1 MELTGSQIVIE
12 CLKEQGVDTVFG
24 YPGGTILNIY
34 DELYRHPEI
43 YHILTSHE
51 QGAAHAADGYARATG
66 KTGVCMATSGPGAT
80 NLVTGIATAY
90 MDSTPMVAITCNV
103 GKALLGKDSFQEIDI
118 AGVTMPITKYSF
130 IVKDVNQLADTVRVT
145 LGPKGRNVVLDKQYG
160 APLITNDGVTIAK
173 EIELEDAFEN
183 MGAQLVKEVATKTND
198 VAGDGT
204 TTATVLAQAMVN
216 AGMKNLAA
224 GANPII
230 LRKGMKKATA
240 CAVEAIGKMSQK
252 VNGKEHIA
260 RVAAISAGDEA
271 VGQLVADAMEKVSNN
286 GVITIEESKTMQTE
300 LDLVEGMQFDRGY
313 ISAYMAT
320 DMDKMEAVL
329 DNPYI
334 LITDKKISNIQEIL
348 PLLEQIV
355 QSGAKLL
362 IIAEDVEGEAL
373 TTLIVNKLRGTFN
386 VVAVKAPG
394 YGDRR
399 KAMLEDIAILT
410 GGTVISSELGYELKD
425 TTMDMLG
432 RAKSV
437 KVQKENTVIVDGEGD
452 KEALQSRIAQIKKQ
466 IEETTSDFDREK
478 LQERL
483 AKLSG
488 GVAVIRVGAATE
500 TEMKEAKLRLEDALA
515 ATRAAVEE
523 GIICG
528 GGSAYIHASKEVAKL
543 AASLEGDEKT
553 GAGIVLKALEAPLY
567 HIAANAGLEGSVI
580 INKVRESEVG
590 VGFDA
595 LKEEYVDMVSA
606 GILDPAK
613 VTRSALQNATSVAST
628 LLTTESVVANIKE
641 DTPAMPAGG
650 AGMGGMM

>member
-1 MELTGSQIVIE
+1 MA
-12 CLKEQGVDTVFG
+12 KEIK
-24 YPGGTILNIY
+24 Y
-34 DELYRHPEI
+34 
-43 YHILTSHE
+43 
-51 QGAAHAADGYARATG
+51 GAEARA
-66 KTGVCMATSGPGAT
+66 ALESG
-80 NLVTGIATAY
+80 
-90 MDSTPMVAITCNV
+90 
-103 GKALLGKDSFQEIDI
+103 
-118 AGVTMPITKYSF
+118 
-130 IVKDVNQLADTVRVT
+130 VNQLADTVRVT
-145 LGPKGRNVVLDKQYG
+145 LGPKGRNVVLDKSFG

-204 TTATVLAQAMVN
+204 TTATVLAQAMIN

-230 LRKGMKKATA
+230 LRKGMKKATD
-240 CAVEAIGKMSQK
+240 CAVEAISKMSQK

-260 RVAAISAGDEA
+260 RVAAISAGDDE
-271 VGQLVADAMEKVSNN
+271 VGQLVADAMEKVSGD

-300 LDLVEGMQFDRGY
+300 LDLVEGMQCDRGY

-329 DNPYI
+329 DNPCI

-348 PLLEQIV
+348 PLLEQVV

-425 TTMDMLG
+425 TTLDMLG
-432 RAKSV
+432 HAKSV
-437 KVQKENTVIVDGEGD
+437 KVQKENTVIVDGEGE
-452 KEALQSRIAQIKKQ
+452 KEAIQSRIAQIKMQ

-483 AKLSG
+483 AKLAG

-500 TEMKEAKLRLEDALA
+500 TEMKEAKLRMEDALA

-528 GGSAYIHASKEVAKL
+528 GGSAYIHAAKEVAKL
-543 AASLEGDEKT
+543 AETMEGDEKT
-553 GAGIVLKALEAPLY
+553 GANIVLKALESPLF
-567 HIAANAGLEGSVI
+567 HIAANAGLEGNVI
-580 INKVRESEVG
+580 INKVSESEAG

-595 LKEEYVDMVSA
+595 LKEEYVDMVKA

-650 AGMGGMM
+650 PGMGAY

>member
-1 MELTGSQIVIE
+1 MA
-12 CLKEQGVDTVFG
+12 KEIKFG
-24 YPGGTILNIY
+24 
-34 DELYRHPEI
+34 
-43 YHILTSHE
+43 
-51 QGAAHAADGYARATG
+51 ADARAALES
-66 KTGVCMATSGPGAT
+66 GV
-80 NLVTGIATAY
+80 N
-90 MDSTPMVAITCNV
+90 
-103 GKALLGKDSFQEIDI
+103 K
-118 AGVTMPITKYSF
+118 
-130 IVKDVNQLADTVRVT
+130 LADTVKVT
-145 LGPKGRNVVLDKQYG
+145 LGPKGRNVVLDKSFG

-173 EIELEDAFEN
+173 DIELEDGFEN

-216 AGMKNLAA
+216 EGMKNLAA

-230 LRKGMKKATA
+230 LRKGMKQACD
-240 CAVEAIGKMSQK
+240 CAVEAIASMSSKVTGKDQ
-252 VNGKEHIA
+252 IA
-260 RVAAISAGDEA
+260 KVAAISAGDEA
-271 VGQLVADAMEKVSNN
+271 VGEMVADAMEKVSND
-286 GVITIEESKTMQTE
+286 GVITIEESKTMKTE

-313 ISAYMAT
+313 VSAYMAT
-320 DMDKMEAVL
+320 DMDKMEANL

-373 TTLIVNKLRGTFN
+373 TTLVINKLRGTFN

-410 GGTVISSELGYELKD
+410 GGTVISEEVGLELKD
-425 TTMDMLG
+425 TTIEQLG

-437 KVQKENTVIVDGEGD
+437 KVQKENTVIVDGAGD
-452 KEALQSRIAQIKKQ
+452 KDAIAARITQIRAQMD
-466 IEETTSDFDREK
+466 ETTSDFDKEK

-483 AKLSG
+483 AKLAG
-488 GVAVIRVGAATE
+488 GVAVVRVGAATE
-500 TEMKEAKLRLEDALA
+500 TEMQEAKLRMEDALA
-515 ATRAAVEE
+515 ATKAAVEE
-523 GIICG
+523 GIISG

-543 AASLEGDEKT
+543 AATLEGDEKT
-553 GAGIVLKALEAPLY
+553 GANIILKALEAPLAT
-567 HIAANAGLEGSVI
+567 IAHNAGLEGAVI

-590 VGFDA
+590 TGFNI
-595 LKEEYVDMVSA
+595 LKEEYTDMVSA
-606 GILDPAK
+606 GIVDPAK

-628 LLTTESVVANIKE
+628 LLTTESVVSTIKE
-641 DTPAMPAGG
+641 DTSAAMQAGG
-650 AGMGGMM
+650 APMGMM

>member
-1 MELTGSQIVIE
+1 MA
-12 CLKEQGVDTVFG
+12 KEIK
-24 YPGGTILNIY
+24 Y
-34 DELYRHPEI
+34 
-43 YHILTSHE
+43 
-51 QGAAHAADGYARATG
+51 GAEARA
-66 KTGVCMATSGPGAT
+66 
-80 NLVTGIATAY
+80 
-90 MDSTPMVAITCNV
+90 
-103 GKALLGKDSFQEIDI
+103 ALE
-118 AGVTMPITKYSF
+118 AG
-130 IVKDVNQLADTVRVT
+130 VNQLADTVRVT
-145 LGPKGRNVVLDKQYG
+145 LGPKGRNVVLDKSFG
-160 APLITNDGVTIAK
+160 APLSTNDGVTIAK

-230 LRKGMKKATA
+230 LRKGMKKATD
-240 CAVEAIGKMSQK
+240 CAVEAISKMSQK

-260 RVAAISAGDEA
+260 RVAAISAGDEN
-271 VGQLVADAMEKVSNN
+271 VGQLVADAMEKVSGD

-320 DMDKMEAVL
+320 DMDKMEATL

-452 KEALQSRIAQIKKQ
+452 KNAIQARIAQIKNQ
-466 IEETTSDFDREK
+466 IEETTSDFDKEK

-483 AKLSG
+483 AKLAG

-543 AASLEGDEKT
+543 ADTLEGDEKT
-553 GAGIVLKALEAPLY
+553 GASIVLKALEAPLY

-580 INKVRESEVG
+580 INKVRESAVG

-595 LKEEYVDMVSA
+595 LKEEYVDMVKA

-641 DTPAMPAGG
+641 ETPAMPAAPG
-650 AGMGGMM
+650 GMGAY

>member
-1 MELTGSQIVIE
+1 MAKEIKYGIE
-12 CLKEQGVDTVFG
+12 
-24 YPGGTILNIY
+24 
-34 DELYRHPEI
+34 
-43 YHILTSHE
+43 
-51 QGAAHAADGYARATG
+51 AR
-66 KTGVCMATSGPGAT
+66 
-80 NLVTGIATAY
+80 
-90 MDSTPMVAITCNV
+90 
-103 GKALLGKDSFQEIDI
+103 KALEE
-118 AGVTMPITKYSF
+118 GVNK
-130 IVKDVNQLADTVRVT
+130 LANTVRVT
-145 LGPKGRNVVLDKQYG
+145 IGPKGRNVVLDKSYG

-173 EIELEDAFEN
+173 DIELEDAFEN
-183 MGAQLVKEVATKTND
+183 MGAQLVKEVAAKTND

-204 TTATVLAQAMVN
+204 TTATVLAQAMIN
-216 AGMKNLAA
+216 EGMKNLAA
-224 GANPII
+224 GANPIV
-230 LRKGMKKATA
+230 LRKGMKKATD
-240 CAVEAIGKMSQK
+240 CAVDAIAHMSEKVTGKDQ
-252 VNGKEHIA
+252 IA
-260 RVAAISAGDEA
+260 KVAAISAGDEE
-271 VGQLVADAMEKVSNN
+271 VGQMVADAMEKVSND
-286 GVITIEESKTMQTE
+286 GVITIEESKTMKTE

-320 DMDKMEAVL
+320 DMDKMEANL

-348 PLLEQIV
+348 PVLEQIV
-355 QSGAKLL
+355 QNGAKLL

-399 KAMLEDIAILT
+399 KEMLKDIAILT
-410 GGTVISSELGYELKD
+410 GGQVISEELGLELKD

-437 KVQKENTVIVDGEGD
+437 KVQKENTVIVDGEGA
-452 KEALQSRIAQIKKQ
+452 KEDIEARVAQIRAQ
-466 IEETTSDFDREK
+466 LEETTSDFDKEK

-483 AKLSG
+483 AKLAG

-500 TEMKEAKLRLEDALA
+500 TEMKEAKLRMEDALN

-523 GIICG
+523 GVISG
-528 GGSAYIHASKEVAKL
+528 GGSAYIHASKKVAEL
-543 AASLEGDEKT
+543 AATLSGDEKT
-553 GAGIVLKALEAPLY
+553 GAEIILKALEAPLY
-567 HIAANAGLEGSVI
+567 HIAHNAGLEGAVI

-590 VGFDA
+590 TGYDA
-595 LKEEYVDMVSA
+595 LNDEYVNMIDA

-628 LLTTESVVANIKE
+628 LLTTESVVADIKE
-641 DTPAMPAGG
+641 DTPAMPAGA

>member
-1 MELTGSQIVIE
+1 MA
-12 CLKEQGVDTVFG
+12 KEIK
-24 YPGGTILNIY
+24 Y
-34 DELYRHPEI
+34 
-43 YHILTSHE
+43 
-51 QGAAHAADGYARATG
+51 GADAR
-66 KTGVCMATSGPGAT
+66 
-80 NLVTGIATAY
+80 
-90 MDSTPMVAITCNV
+90 
-103 GKALLGKDSFQEIDI
+103 KALE
-118 AGVTMPITKYSF
+118 AGDNK
-130 IVKDVNQLADTVRVT
+130 LADTLRVT
-145 LGPKGRNVVLDKQYG
+145 IGPKGRNVVLDKSFG

-183 MGAQLVKEVATKTND
+183 MGAQLIREVASKTND

-204 TTATVLAQAMVN
+204 TTATVLAQAMVHE
-216 AGMKNLAA
+216 GMKNLEA
-224 GANPII
+224 GANPIV
-230 LRKGMKKATA
+230 LRKGMKKATD
-240 CAVEAIGKMSQK
+240 CAVEAIKKMSSK
-252 VNGKEHIA
+252 VTGREQIA
-260 RVAAISAGDEA
+260 RVAAISASDDSVGEMVAEA
-271 VGQLVADAMEKVSNN
+271 MDKVSND
-286 GVITIEESKTMQTE
+286 GVITIEESKTMKTE

-313 ISAYMAT
+313 ISAYMCT
-320 DMDKMEAVL
+320 DMEKMEANL
-329 DNPYI
+329 DDPYI

-362 IIAEDVEGEAL
+362 IVAEDIEGEAL

-410 GGTVISSELGYELKD
+410 GGQVISEELGLELKD
-425 TTMDMLG
+425 TTMAQLG

-437 KVQKENTVIVDGEGD
+437 KVQKENTVIVDGMGD
-452 KEALQSRIAQIKKQ
+452 KAALEARIGQIKAQ
-466 IEETTSDFDREK
+466 IEETTSDFDKEK

-483 AKLSG
+483 AKLAG

-500 TEMKEAKLRLEDALA
+500 TEMKEAKLRMEDALN

-523 GIICG
+523 GIIAG

-543 AASLEGDEKT
+543 AETLEGDEKT
-553 GAGIVLKALEAPLY
+553 GAKVVLKALEAPLF
-567 HIAANAGLEGSVI
+567 HISANAGLEGAVI
-580 INKVRESEVG
+580 INKVREAEPG
-590 VGFDA
+590 NGFDA
-595 LKEEYVDMVSA
+595 YNEEYVDMVKA

-641 DTPAMPAGG
+641 DAPAMPAGG
-650 AGMGGMM
+650 APGMGMM

>member
-1 MELTGSQIVIE
+1 MA
-12 CLKEQGVDTVFG
+12 KEIK
-24 YPGGTILNIY
+24 Y
-34 DELYRHPEI
+34 
-43 YHILTSHE
+43 
-51 QGAAHAADGYARATG
+51 GAEARA
-66 KTGVCMATSGPGAT
+66 ALESG
-80 NLVTGIATAY
+80 
-90 MDSTPMVAITCNV
+90 
-103 GKALLGKDSFQEIDI
+103 
-118 AGVTMPITKYSF
+118 
-130 IVKDVNQLADTVRVT
+130 VNQLADTVRVT
-145 LGPKGRNVVLDKQYG
+145 LGPKGRNVVLDKSYG

-173 EIELEDAFEN
+173 EIELADAFEN

-230 LRKGMKKATA
+230 LRKGMKKATD
-240 CAVEAIGKMSQK
+240 CAVDAIAEMSQK
-252 VNGKEHIA
+252 VNGKNHIA
-260 RVAAISAGDEA
+260 RVAAISAGDEE
-271 VGQLVADAMEKVSNN
+271 VGQLVADAMEKVSGD

-329 DNPYI
+329 ENPYI

-399 KAMLEDIAILT
+399 KDMLQDIAILT

-425 TTMDMLG
+425 TEMSQLG

-452 KEALQSRIAQIKKQ
+452 KSEIQSRIAQIKKQ
-466 IEETTSDFDREK
+466 IEDTLPIST
-478 LQERL
+478 ERSFRRDWPSL
-483 AKLSG
+483 P
-488 GVAVIRVGAATE
+488 
-500 TEMKEAKLRLEDALA
+500 
-515 ATRAAVEE
+515 
-523 GIICG
+523 
-528 GGSAYIHASKEVAKL
+528 
-543 AASLEGDEKT
+543 AASL
-553 GAGIVLKALEAPLY
+553 
-567 HIAANAGLEGSVI
+567 
-580 INKVRESEVG
+580 
-590 VGFDA
+590 
-595 LKEEYVDMVSA
+595 
-606 GILDPAK
+606 
-613 VTRSALQNATSVAST
+613 
-628 LLTTESVVANIKE
+628 
-641 DTPAMPAGG
+641 
-650 AGMGGMM
+650 